1 MTNDEKDKIALFKY
15 AIIAPLIS
23 NTYDSANKNDF
34 FIIASQKKYRYID
47 GKLISLSYST
57 IERWYYLT

>member
-34 FIIASQKKYRYID
+34 FIIASQKNIAI
-47 GKLISLSYST
+47 LMVN
-57 IERWYYLT
+57 